1 MEHKTYKS
9 IFISDFHLGTK
20 HCKADILCDF
30 LKYNHCEKLY
40 LVGDVIDGWKLK
52 KKIYWPQSHSNVIRR
67 ILTKAK
73 RSTRVYYI
81 IGNHDEELRKWIKDY
96 KLKFGKIRIKNEQVH
111 EGADGKLYIV
121 THGDMFDGV
130 TRLAPW
136 IAWTGDHA
144 YRTLLWINTMYNYG
158 RRLMGLRYW
167 SMSKF
172 LKHNV
177 KKAVNFIFEFERNL
191 AKYCKSRG
199 YDGVVCGH
207 IHTPEI
213 KDVNGIRYM
222 NDGDWVESCTAIVE
236 HDTGI
241 FEMVHWKDIDHDSD
255 KLFEEQNEK

>member
-1 MEHKTYKS
+1 
-9 IFISDFHLGTK
+9 
-20 HCKADILCDF
+20 
-30 LKYNHCEKLY
+30 
-40 LVGDVIDGWKLK
+40 
-52 KKIYWPQSHSNVIRR
+52 
-67 ILTKAK
+67 
-73 RSTRVYYI
+73 VYYI
-81 IGNHDEELRKWIKDY
+81 IGNHDEELRKWITDY

-111 EGADGKLYIV
+111 EGVDGKLYLV
-121 THGDMFDGV
+121 THGDLFDGV

-144 YRTLLWINTMYNYG
+144 YRTLLWLNTMFNYG
-158 RRLMGLRYW
+158 RRLLGMRYW

-177 KKAVNFIFEFERNL
+177 KKAVNFIFAFEKNL

-213 KDVNGIRYM
+213 KDVDGIRYM

-241 FEMVHWKDIDHDSD
+241 FEMVHWKDIDHESD